1 MTEKLKTFRRIWKKV
16 VGWTSLV
23 LVGAVGVMIFAAN
36 WKLNAS
42 QQHIAATEAKLAA
55 TIADRDAQITILR
68 NALNRTTTDVT
79 SRESLI
85 AQLTLL
91 IGQMKEASGIAE
103 QAGLVL
109 LTLADQNSVAFKVSQ
124 STLSPDQRERLAE
137 NLVLIKYARTFPTF
151 EIQITGHTDD
161 TWDGKAD
168 HSALSKNK
176 NHDLSLKRA
185 EAVKQFLVDHQIPAD
200 KIRTE
205 GRGMLWPVGATT
217 EADEATIAARNK
229 NESARQANRRVEVLI
244 KGVDLTV
251 PTLRGSA
258 AGITLPEDLVPRSRS
273 HENAVAPLRA
283 TSLRSL
289 PDRPVG
295 RSGTGPAS

>member
-1 MTEKLKTFRRIWKKV
+1 MSDKLNTFRRIWTKFV
-16 VGWTSLV
+16 RWTSLL
-23 LVGAVGVMIFAAN
+23 LVAAIGLMMFAAN
-36 WKLNAS
+36 WQLKAA
-42 QQHIAATEAKLAA
+42 QQRATATEAEFAA
-55 TIADRDAQITILR
+55 AIADRDAQITILR
-68 NALNRTTTDVT
+68 TALNRTTSDLS

-85 AQLTLL
+85 ARLNLLVGQL
-91 IGQMKEASGIAE
+91 KEASGIAE
-103 QAGLVL
+103 RAGLVL

-161 TWDGKAD
+161 TWEGKAD
-168 HSALSKNK
+168 HSASSRGK

-205 GRGMLWPVGATT
+205 GRGMMWPVGVTA

-229 NESARQANRRVEVLI
+229 DESARQANRRVEVLI
-244 KGVDLTV
+244 KGADLTV
-251 PTLRGSA
+251 PT
-258 AGITLPEDLVPRSRS
+258 P
-273 HENAVAPLRA
+273 
-283 TSLRSL
+283 
-289 PDRPVG
+289 PDTQP
-295 RSGTGPAS
+295 

>member
-1 MTEKLKTFRRIWKKV
+1 MTDTQKSSFRRIWKKFI
-16 VGWTSLV
+16 GWTSML

-36 WKLNAS
+36 WQLNAA
-42 QQHIAATEAKLAA
+42 QQRAVATEATLAA
-55 TIADRDAQITILR
+55 TITDREAQIGILR
-68 NALNRTTTDVT
+68 NALNRTTTDLS

-85 AQLTLL
+85 ARLNLLVGQL
-91 IGQMKEASGIAE
+91 KEASGIAE
-103 QAGLVL
+103 KAGLVL

-161 TWDGKAD
+161 TWEGRAD
-168 HSALSKNK
+168 HSDSSRKR

-200 KIRTE
+200 KIRAE
-205 GRGMLWPVGATT
+205 GRGMLWPSGVTA
-217 EADEATIAARNK
+217 EADETTISARNK

-251 PTLRGSA
+251 PA
-258 AGITLPEDLVPRSRS
+258 AQ
-273 HENAVAPLRA
+273 
-283 TSLRSL
+283 
-289 PDRPVG
+289 
-295 RSGTGPAS
+295 